1 MTEDAER
8 TDAADDEC
16 TTTRSF
22 DDHGIDDGSDLI
34 RRTYYRLV
42 ADGDGTFEP
51 TDRYVD
57 RLADAFRRAYL
68 TETGTYAVPPHV
80 AAAIDDARARVGA
93 EFADESDADLR
104 TRVIPAFYRHAAG
117 LHCAYRS

>member
-34 RRTYYRLV
+34 RRPSYRLV

-51 TDRYVD
+51 TDRSVD

-68 TETGTYAVPPHV
+68 TE
-80 AAAIDDARARVGA
+80 
-93 EFADESDADLR
+93 R
-104 TRVIPAFYRHAAG
+104 TRSRHTSRPPSTTHGRESASSSPTSRTRTSG
-117 LHCAYRS
+117 RE